1 MVKDVLRTMTARFQF
16 SDSLKLIKNIKT
28 TGTITPSSKVLIRHL
43 LKPIDFSTAS
53 CIVELGPGNGC
64 VTRALLDRMH
74 PTCQLISLELDNEFA
89 TKLKLIEDQRLHVYN
104 ACASSIRS
112 ILDELQ
118 ISTVDHVVS
127 SLPLAL
133 IEDHVVQDIL
143 STVGRNLRDGGR
155 FLQYQY
161 SLANYNDVKPLFK
174 DVKLHFTLRN
184 MPPAFVYECVK

>member
-1 MVKDVLRTMTARFQF
+1 MVKDMTARFKL
-16 SDSLKLIKNIKT
+16 SDSIKLIKNIKT
-28 TGTITPSSKVLIRHL
+28 TGTITPSSKVLINDL
-43 LKPIDFSTAS
+43 LKPIDFSKAQ

-64 VTRALLDRMH
+64 VTKTLLERM
-74 PTCQLISLELDNEFA
+74 TEDCQLISLELDGEFA
-89 TKLKLIEDQRLHVYN
+89 TRLKAIEDKRLHVYN

-112 ILDELQ
+112 ILDELG
-118 ISTVDHVVS
+118 ISAVDHVVS

-133 IEDHVVQDIL
+133 IDDDIVQDIL
-143 STVGRNLRDGGR
+143 STVGSNLRDGGR

-161 SLANYNDVKPLFK
+161 SLANYSDVKPLFK